1 MVTAY
6 INEEF
11 ARIQAEENQGGA
23 SRKTTKKRPRN
34 NQEKTKKQPRNNQEK
49 GAGKNDVE
57 RRVVEQLLFDPTVT
71 KKRLAVLLGVGE
83 SKIRYYLEKLKR
95 DGKIARSG
103 STKAG
108 RWIVN

>member
-23 SRKTTKKRPRN
+23 SRKTTKKR
-34 NQEKTKKQPRNNQEK
+34 PRNNQEK

>member
-6 INEEF
+6 VNEEF
-11 ARIQAEENQGGA
+11 ARIQAEENQGAVG
-23 SRKTTKKRPRN
+23 RKT
-34 NQEKTKKQPRNNQEK
+34 TKKQPRNNQENSTE
-49 GAGKNDVE
+49 KNDVE
-57 RRVVEQLLFDPTVT
+57 RRVVEQLLSDPTVT

-83 SKIRYYLEKLKR
+83 SKVRYYLEKLKR